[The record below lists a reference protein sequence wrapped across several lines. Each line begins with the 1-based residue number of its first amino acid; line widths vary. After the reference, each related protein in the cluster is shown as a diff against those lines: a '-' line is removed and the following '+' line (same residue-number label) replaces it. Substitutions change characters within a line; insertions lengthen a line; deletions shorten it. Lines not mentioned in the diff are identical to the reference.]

1 MNKADRLEKA
11 MHLEKEK
18 QEINKTINEILH
30 LKQKL
35 KKCIAHQT
43 LVPPTQTKSLMK
55 FKAYLNRLLS

>member
-1 MNKADRLEKA
+1 

-35 KKCIAHQT
+35 KKCIT
-43 LVPPTQTKSLMK
+43 PTKH
-55 FKAYLNRLLS
+55 